1 MPLRVSFVL
10 NEEPIAKLWAKKKGE
25 NGLKGAAR
33 AQTAPQGRLMDNL
46 GLMGHRLRKSLRSP
60 CICYIARRDPINSLK
75 VRVYKAPSLGG

>member
-46 GLMGHRLRKSLRSP
+46 GLLYFDSNKTNTGKRQ
-60 CICYIARRDPINSLK
+60 
-75 VRVYKAPSLGG
+75 

>member
-46 GLMGHRLRKSLRSP
+46 GQSTGLTQ
-60 CICYIARRDPINSLK
+60 
-75 VRVYKAPSLGG
+75 